1 MSMVSDVLNIT
12 TANGERRWTVG
23 MCRSGV
29 RKREGERDR
38 EVVCERGLM
47 NDYITNWV
55 TSSP

>member
-1 MSMVSDVLNIT
+1 MDS
-12 TANGERRWTVG
+12 G